1 MPVISQFKLNN
12 KIAVIAGNGQDWGP
26 SIAEAL
32 IEAGAIVAIIGAEQN
47 YLNLINTKSDNLTK
61 SISINADLRNIKSV
75 EAAADQIEGKL
86 GPIDILV
93 NNPQVQFGKP
103 FMETSPVEWN
113 TIFSQNITS
122 ILNCSQIFG
131 KQMLKLNQGRIINI
145 TSILAVRGLSN
156 SVLYCASQGA
166 VYQITQSL
174 GIEWARTNIRV
185 NGIGAGWLNTTKL
198 SPEEQSSNK
207 LSRFIPSRRQ
217 GHPEDICGLLIYLS
231 SDYCEFVTGQTIFID
246 GGALAHP

>member
-1 MPVISQFKLNN
+1 MPVISEFKLTN
-12 KIAVIAGNGQDWGP
+12 KIAVIAGNGQGWST

-32 IEAGAIVAIIGAEQN
+32 IEAGAIIAIIGTEEN
-47 YLNLINTKSDNLTK
+47 YLNLIKTKSDNLAK
-61 SISINADLRNIKSV
+61 SIYINADLTSITSV
-75 EAAADQIEGKL
+75 EAAANEIIAKL
-86 GPIDILV
+86 GNVDILV
-93 NNPQVQFGKP
+93 NNPQIQFGKP
-103 FMETSPVEWN
+103 FIETDPLEWK
-113 TIFSQNITS
+113 TIFDQNVIT

-131 KQMLKLNQGRIINI
+131 NEMLKINRGRIINI

-185 NGIGAGWLNTTKL
+185 NGIGAGWLRTTKL
-198 SPEEQSSNK
+198 SEKEEETNK

-246 GGALAHP
+246 GGALTHP

>member
-1 MPVISQFKLNN
+1 MGS
-12 KIAVIAGNGQDWGP
+12 A
-26 SIAEAL
+26 
-32 IEAGAIVAIIGAEQN
+32 
-47 YLNLINTKSDNLTK
+47 
-61 SISINADLRNIKSV
+61 
-75 EAAADQIEGKL
+75 
-86 GPIDILV
+86 DILV
-93 NNPQVQFGKP
+93 NNPQIQFGKP
-103 FMETSPVEWN
+103 FIETSPLEWETVLN
-113 TIFSQNITS
+113 QNVTS

-131 KQMLKLNQGRIINI
+131 EQMINVNQGRIINI

-185 NGIGAGWLNTTKL
+185 NGIGAGWFNTEKL
-198 SPEEQSSNK
+198 SKEEQASNK

-217 GHPEDICGLLIYLS
+217 GHPEDICGLLVYLS

>member
-1 MPVISQFKLNN
+1 MPVISEFKLNN
-12 KIAVIAGNGQDWGP
+12 KIAVIAGNGQGWGP
-26 SIAEAL
+26 SMAEAL
-32 IEAGAIVAIIGAEQN
+32 IEAGAIVAIIGANQN
-47 YLNLINTKSDNLTK
+47 YLNLKNAKPDNLKK
-61 SISINADLRNIKSV
+61 SISINADLRDRKSV
-75 EAAADQIEGKL
+75 KTAADQIESEL
-86 GPIDILV
+86 GSVDILV
-93 NNPQVQFGKP
+93 NNPQIQFGKP
-103 FMETSPVEWN
+103 FIETSPLEWETVLN
-113 TIFSQNITS
+113 QNITS

-131 KQMLKLNQGRIINI
+131 KHMLKVNKGRIINI

-185 NGIGAGWLNTTKL
+185 NGIGAGWLNTTQL
-198 SPEEQSSNK
+198 SEEEQSSNK

-217 GHPEDICGLLIYLS
+217 GHPEDICGLLVYLS